1 MIKENRFIYRKIRN
15 TSLIY
20 AVTRILDNFITAQ
33 NLQCVILSQVH
44 IEEIFKLLMRVC
56 SDVLYYS
63 GMLHKVHIC
72 LC

>member
-1 MIKENRFIYRKIRN
+1 MINRYIDRKIRN
-15 TSLIY
+15 TLLIH
-20 AVTRILDNFITAQ
+20 AVTRILDNFSKAQ

-44 IEEIFKLLMRVC
+44 IEEIFKLLVRVC

-63 GMLHKVHIC
+63 GMLHEVHIC